1 MEALSRAAESA
12 VFVEASE
19 VLCRSL
25 RNSLQELG
33 MTDHARVVMA
43 NAERALDHNEDTF
56 GLVFIDP
63 PYRNDPWDGLL
74 GRMGTG
80 DSLADG
86 AVVIAEHHYKRELA
100 PEYGGLIRTAERR
113 YGDTT
118 ISIFDFGG
126 AIA

>member
-25 RNSLQELG
+25 RNSLEELG
-33 MTDHARVVMA
+33 MTD
-43 NAERALDHNEDTF
+43 RALVVKTKAESFKDPDGDGF
-56 GLVFIDP
+56 SLVFVDP
-63 PYRNDPWDGLL
+63 PYRTDPWDGLL
-74 GRMGTG
+74 GSMGTG
-80 DSLADG
+80 ESLADG
-86 AVVIAEHHYKRELA
+86 AVVIAEHYYKRDLA
-100 PEYGGLIRTAERR
+100 PEYGGLIRTTKRR

-126 AIA
+126 AIG